1 MCYVQVTGSWFTVS
15 SLNGNAPP
23 SLSWHNTHSAGDAE
37 SILTSYI
44 TFARYVTVA
53 RYISVARYVTFAR
66 CVTVARYVMFER
78 YTYMSQKSSTF
89 MLYLSKH
96 TCF

>member
-1 MCYVQVTGSWFTVS
+1 MFVCYVQVTGSWFTVS

-44 TFARYVTVA
+44 TFARYVTFA
-53 RYISVARYVTFAR
+53 RYIARYITFAR
-66 CVTVARYVMFER
+66 YVTVARYFTVSKCDSVCTPADVIER
-78 YTYMSQKSSTF
+78 SHF
-89 MLYLSKH
+89 VL
-96 TCF
+96 

>member
-1 MCYVQVTGSWFTVS
+1 MTGSWFTVS

-53 RYISVARYVTFAR
+53 RY
-66 CVTVARYVMFER
+66 VMFER